1 VNRITWLDTSRGLA
15 IVLLI
20 LVHYVGALE
29 TRGFISYEAMNLVKA
44 FLRVATPY
52 FIMIFGFTFAVAYK
66 TKINSF
72 RDVLVIL
79 KRLRKN
85 LLLVFIAREIIAV
98 TAVFRYGDYKTDLVD
113 VLLYKSFSQSGEI
126 LTFYFFAILLAP
138 LAILFINKVK
148 SSIFLLSAFS
158 LYIISY
164 TIGCNFSGSE
174 NSLLFRFLFFDVYA
188 FFPFFSLVML
198 SMYFYTLYS
207 TLNNDYK
214 RLKVF
219 FLIGSTLFII
229 SVMLLFGLYEN
240 ALFALATAKLK
251 SPPHIL
257 YMVLYSAEAILLT
270 IFVSLLK
277 NNNVLP
283 IINCRL
289 LPLLGRNSLLAYV
302 GHYFLFLA
310 GPIGLIVLDKRTA
323 IGELMIFLSLV
334 ALLITVITTRDK
346 FKFKSKG
353 LK

>member
-1 VNRITWLDTSRGLA
+1 MNRITWLDTSRGLA

-66 TKINSF
+66 TKINNF
-72 RDVLVIL
+72 RDVLVIQ

-98 TAVFRYGDYKTDLVD
+98 TAVFRYGDYKTDLID
-113 VLLYKSFSQSGEI
+113 VLLYKNFSQSGEI

-138 LAILFINKVK
+138 LAMLLINKVK
-148 SSIFLLSAFS
+148 SSIFLFSAFS

-164 TIGCNFSGSE
+164 TIGYNFSSSE
-174 NSLLFRFLFFDVYA
+174 SGLLFRFLFFDVYA
-188 FFPFFSLVML
+188 FFPFFSLAMV
-198 SMYFYTLYS
+198 SMYLYTLYS
-207 TLNNDYK
+207 SLNNNYQRVK
-214 RLKVF
+214 TFL
-219 FLIGSTLFII
+219 LIGSTLFTI
-229 SVMLLFGLYEN
+229 SVILLFGLYEDVVV
-240 ALFALATAKLK
+240 ALATAKLK
-251 SPPHIL
+251 SPPQIL
-257 YMVLYSAEAILLT
+257 YMALYSGEAILLT
-270 IFVSLLK
+270 IFVCALKYNNLLS
-277 NNNVLP
+277 
-283 IINCRL
+283 IINNRL

-310 GPIGLIVLDKRTA
+310 GPIAITVLDERSA
-323 IGELMIFLSLV
+323 IGELIIFLSLV
-334 ALLITVITTRDK
+334 TLLITVITTRDN
-346 FKFKSKG
+346 FKTKG